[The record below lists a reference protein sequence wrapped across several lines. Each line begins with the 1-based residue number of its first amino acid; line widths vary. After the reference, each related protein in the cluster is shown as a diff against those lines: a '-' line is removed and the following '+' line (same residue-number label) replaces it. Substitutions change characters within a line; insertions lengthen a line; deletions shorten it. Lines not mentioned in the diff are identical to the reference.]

1 MMLPTALSKS
11 WIYQMLP
18 FIVSQD
24 ISLIGNKVPLIGNFT
39 GVAIVNFIPDWE
51 SETVNNQSGLQ
62 TNSSEILF

>member
-1 MMLPTALSKS
+1 
-11 WIYQMLP
+11 MLP

-51 SETVNNQSGLQ
+51 SETVNNQSGLL
-62 TNSSEILF
+62 TNSSEILC